1 MSEEQTPEP
10 EQPVRPELKATVRLG
25 QNSLNA
31 ILIVVILMIMLP
43 LLYLGYRVALNFKAK
58 RDITI
63 AESNMHAL
71 YTALS
76 HYSLDW
82 DGKLPA
88 AENWTDAATGYL
100 PSASGIVGGKMGY
113 LKGPGDNGDVTYAFN
128 NMASGFN
135 MQDERNRK
143 VDPSRIVLLI
153 EKPGAPPNA
162 HLDIPAQ
169 MDSQAE
175 DSLYKMLVFPHY
187 ADDPANATTIILYAN
202 GTVSVKTRKD
212 YRQP

>member
-1 MSEEQTPEP
+1 MTEEQTPEP
-10 EQPVRPELKATVRLG
+10 EVPARPELKATVRLG

-43 LLYLGYRVALNFKAK
+43 LLFLGYRVALNFKAK

-71 YTALS
+71 YVALS

-88 AENWTDAATGYL
+88 AENWTDAAAGYL
-100 PSASGIVGGKMGY
+100 PSASGIVGGKIGY
-113 LKGPGDNGDVTYAFN
+113 LKGPGDDGDIAYVFN
-128 NMASGFN
+128 SAASGFN
-135 MQDERNRK
+135 LQDERNRK

-153 EKPGAPPNA
+153 EKPGAAPNA
-162 HLDIPAQ
+162 HTEIPAQ
-169 MDSQAE
+169 MDAQAE
-175 DSLYKMLVFPHY
+175 DALYKMLAFPHY
-187 ADDPANATTIILYAN
+187 ADDPSNATTIILYAN
-202 GTVSVKTRKD
+202 GTVAVRTRKD
-212 YRQP
+212 YRQR